1 MVVAVVVAVVVV
13 MVVVVVCCVCV
24 CVWLWVCG
32 CRCVKLCVDVCVC
45 AVVCVVVVVCRL
57 TCGGSIPCKKRRPR
71 RRSMSTRGQFK
82 LLEAV
87 AARRLLPHH
96 GQVSVGCR
104 DACPIRPTFVS
115 RARRAHRTRR
125 DDVHDHDVQTPVL
138 ARQDKSRQGSM
149 LMSFPLIYRH
159 ALSPG
164 QA

>member
-1 MVVAVVVAVVVV
+1 MGAVVV
-13 MVVVVVCCVCV
+13 CCGCGCGCVCV
-24 CVWLWVCG
+24 CVCG
-32 CRCVKLCVDVCVC
+32 CGSVVVVCVKLCVECVC
-45 AVVCVVVVVCRL
+45 GSLSVVRCRL
-57 TCGGSIPCKKRRPR
+57 CGRCRVSVDVRWINPVQNRRPR
-71 RRSMSTRGQFK
+71 RRSMSIRGQFK

-125 DDVHDHDVQTPVL
+125 DDVHDLDVQTHVL
-138 ARQDKSRQGSM
+138 ARQEKSRQGSM
-149 LMSFPLIYRH
+149 LMSLPLIYRH